1 MSLLT
6 DNFTLDL
13 GEDSNLTL
21 TKSIYNIQDPD
32 KRQSSFTKTITVPSS
47 ANNDKIFASW
57 FDVNF
62 VLDNNN
68 QFEPFFNPNKKAPC
82 ILHTDTITQM
92 TGYAQLTDI
101 VIVDSKVEYKL
112 TLYGE
117 NRDLFGILTDR
128 KMNELDLSEFDH
140 TYNET
145 NIEASWS
152 NTSGYV
158 YPMIDYGDNH
168 IHWVN
173 NQVNATDWWV
183 TEHFKPWLFVK
194 TLVDKIFQDAGFS
207 YYSSFMN
214 TDNFKKL
221 IFQSD
226 VDGLTKT
233 DQEVEDLSIDAE
245 RTTSLAYSNIGSNK
259 TALDCYAN
267 YPIIFDSELLDTGSQ
282 YNPTTGVSTI
292 TNGGK
297 YNPYVKMYFS
307 VTNNSS
313 ATIDGTLKITIAGI
327 KSDGA
332 VFFSQSYTCNL
343 GFFGQPAYNI
353 DPGNTRSYEFDLRGV
368 NIPIVAG
375 DVFKVC
381 IRSVEHS
388 NLNLSS
394 TTTLITITT
403 LTNSSY
409 SLVPSAQTTYGD
421 VVNVSQV
428 LNSEMTQK
436 EFIMN
441 LVKMFNLYIEPY
453 YFRNGDAN
461 SGKYA
466 QYLIETR
473 DEYFTDD
480 VIDWTMNLD
489 NSKDFIIKPSA
500 LIDSKFLQFT
510 YSEDNDLYNDLYTNQ
525 TGRIYGDYLRE
536 IDNDF
541 AKDTKKIEVSFS
553 PTIMSDQS
561 QSDHWKNRIMPVIKN
576 QDGTLRKDGKAKIL
590 FYNGLRTSSWNFNG
604 TVKTSY
610 PLASNVDDWDNPT
623 TDLLFKQPKLIYYG
637 GDAKGQV
644 TFTNGTLFNKYYY
657 RQIVETTDKN
667 SKMIECYMRLR
678 PSDVHNL
685 SFRPLYFIRDA
696 YYRLYEMVDHNY
708 EDTTLCKFLKI
719 NEATPI
725 SNATTTTRG
734 GRGVIIGTTEK
745 TPTKYIPID
754 TGIGDKFRGGLKDI
768 TSGGGVTGGGVIKEG
783 FVVNVSGN
791 NVLTGGLYKGEVIK
805 DNIIALGFN
814 YDSVAS
820 GDTYVTGMEGSPY
833 YLIVDTSLG
842 NATIHLPDETIY
854 KGNVIYI
861 MKTNLANT
869 ITINDS
875 LDSPFD
881 TITLVETHTILYTEN
896 GLIKI

>member
-82 ILHTDTITQM
+82 ILHTDTISQM

-101 VIVDSKVEYKL
+101 VIVDNKVEYKL

-158 YPMIDYGDNH
+158 YPMVDYGDNH

-207 YYSSFMN
+207 YYSSFFN
-214 TDNFKKL
+214 SDNFKKL

-226 VDGLTKT
+226 VDGLVKS
-233 DQEVEDLSIDAE
+233 DAEVEGMSVDV
-245 RTTSLAYSNIGSNK
+245 SLTGDVDISNIGPNRTGSY
-259 TALDCYAN
+259 CYTN
-267 YPIIFDSELLDTGSQ
+267 TEVIFDAEVDPLNQ
-282 YNPTTGVSTI
+282 YDILTGVT
-292 TNGGK
+292 
-297 YNPYVKMYFS
+297 S
-307 VTNNSS
+307 VNTSGDYIVVYDLDVRMTNNDVYSIPS
-313 ATIDGTLKITIAGI
+313 GTGIKITVAGV
-327 KSDGA
+327 KSNGDT
-332 VFFSQSYTCNL
+332 FFSYNHTHYLTSGLAPTSYVEFNL
-343 GFFGQPAYNI
+343 GFSTQVKLLSTEDFKLVVRLTDTVGNI
-353 DPGNTRSYEFDLRGV
+353 FYPPTNFTTKIKTD
-368 NIPIVAG
+368 
-375 DVFKVC
+375 
-381 IRSVEHS
+381 
-388 NLNLSS
+388 S
-394 TTTLITITT
+394 T
-403 LTNSSY
+403 Y
-409 SLVPSAQTTYGD
+409 SIYPVAQTIYGD
-421 VVNVSQV
+421 TVTVST
-428 LNSEMTQK
+428 LLSSEMTQK

-510 YSEDNDLYNDLYTNQ
+510 YAEDNDLYNDLYTNQ

-553 PTIMSDQS
+553 PCIMSDSS
-561 QSDHWKNRIMPVIKN
+561 QTDHWKRVMPVIKN
-576 QDGTLRKDGKAKIL
+576 QDGTLRKDGKPKIL

-791 NVLTGGLYKGEVIK
+791 NVLTGGLYNQEIIR
-805 DNIIALGFN
+805 DNTVALGFN
-814 YDSVAS
+814 HDSVAS

-861 MKTNLANT
+861 MKTNSANT

>member
-82 ILHTDTITQM
+82 ILHTDTISQM

-101 VIVDSKVEYKL
+101 VIVDNKVEYKL

-128 KMNELDLSEFDH
+128 KMNELDLSEYNH
-140 TYNET
+140 TYNEAT
-145 NIEASWS
+145 IEASWS

-173 NQVNATDWWV
+173 NQVNARDWWV

-207 YYSSFMN
+207 YYSSFFN
-214 TDNFKKL
+214 SDNFKKL

-226 VDGLTKT
+226 VDGLAKS
-233 DQEVEDLSIDAE
+233 DSEVEAMSVDAE
-245 RTTSLAYSNIGSNK
+245 VNTEVNISNVGPNRTGSYCYTN
-259 TALDCYAN
+259 TA
-267 YPIIFDSELLDTGSQ
+267 IVFDNELLDPLSQ
-282 YNPTTGVSTI
+282 YDITTGI
-292 TNGGK
+292 TSVNTSGQ
-297 YNPYVKMYFS
+297 YVVVYELN
-307 VTNNSS
+307 VRLTNNDVYSIPS
-313 ATIDGTLKITIAGI
+313 GTNIKITFAGVKSNGDTIFTYNYNTILSSGLGPTNYLDFLVGFGPEISLLNTDDFKLVVRLTDTAGNIFYPPTNFEVKI
-327 KSDGA
+327 KSG
-332 VFFSQSYTCNL
+332 
-343 GFFGQPAYNI
+343 
-353 DPGNTRSYEFDLRGV
+353 
-368 NIPIVAG
+368 
-375 DVFKVC
+375 
-381 IRSVEHS
+381 
-388 NLNLSS
+388 S
-394 TTTLITITT
+394 T
-403 LTNSSY
+403 Y
-409 SLVPSAQTTYGD
+409 SIYPVAQTIYGD
-421 VVNVSQV
+421 TVNVSTL

-453 YFRNGDAN
+453 YFRSGDDN

-489 NSKDFIIKPSA
+489 NAKDFVIKPSA
-500 LIDSKFLQFT
+500 LIDSKFLHFT
-510 YSEDNDLYNDLYTNQ
+510 YAEDNDLFNDLYTNQ

-541 AKDTKKIEVSFS
+541 AKDTKKVEISFS
-553 PTIMSDQS
+553 PTIMSDSS
-561 QSDHWKNRIMPVIKN
+561 QSDHWSRIMPVIKN

-590 FYNGLRTSSWNFNG
+590 FYNGLRASSWNFNG

-623 TDLLFKQPKLIYYG
+623 TDLFFKQPKLIYYK
-637 GDAKGQV
+637 GDSKGQV

-696 YYRLYEMVDHNY
+696 YYRLYEVVDHNY
-708 EDTTLCKFLKI
+708 EDTTLCRFLKI

-725 SNATTTTRG
+725 SNARTTTRG
-734 GRGVIIGTTEK
+734 GKGVIIGTTEK

-754 TGIGDKFRGGLKDI
+754 TGIGDKFRGGLKDV

-791 NVLTGGLYKGEVIK
+791 NVLTGGLYSGEVIK
-805 DNIIALGFN
+805 DNIVALGFN
-814 YDSVAS
+814 YEAVAS

-833 YLIVDTSLG
+833 YLLCDTTLG
-842 NATIHLPDETIY
+842 DINVHLPDNTIY

-861 MKTNLANT
+861 FKEPSANHVYIYDSTDTLFHT
-869 ITINDS
+869 ITS
-875 LDSPFD
+875 SG
-881 TITLVETHTILYTEN
+881 VTHKILYTEN
-896 GLIKI
+896 GLILLT

>member
-62 VLDNNN
+62 ALDNNN

-82 ILHTDTITQM
+82 ILHTDTISQM

-128 KMNELDLSEFDH
+128 KMNELDLSEFNH
-140 TYNET
+140 TYNEAS
-145 NIEASWS
+145 IESSWS

-158 YPMIDYGDNH
+158 YPMVDYGDNH

-173 NQVNATDWWV
+173 NKVNATDWWV

-194 TLVDKIFQDAGFS
+194 TLVDKIFESAGFS
-207 YYSSFMN
+207 YYSTFFNS
-214 TDNFKKL
+214 DNFKKL

-226 VDGLTKT
+226 VDGLVKT
-233 DQEVEDLSIDAE
+233 DTEIEAMSMDASMTAEVNF
-245 RTTSLAYSNIGSNK
+245 TNIGPNR
-259 TALDCYAN
+259 TASYCYTT
-267 YPIIFDSELLDTGSQ
+267 YPIIFDSDIDALGQ
-282 YNPTTGVSTI
+282 YDITTGTTTVSTSGQYMI
-292 TNGGK
+292 QCDL
-297 YNPYVKMYFS
+297 S
-307 VTNNSS
+307 LRVTNNDMYNLQVGNG
-313 ATIDGTLKITIAGI
+313 IKITIAAV
-327 KSDGA
+327 KSNGDTIT
-332 VFFSQSYTCNL
+332 SQSFTYPVTSIITPTSYVEFNMSFANQVKVLDTDDFKLVLRATDITGAIYYPPTNL
-343 GFFGQPAYNI
+343 
-353 DPGNTRSYEFDLRGV
+353 
-368 NIPIVAG
+368 IV
-375 DVFKVC
+375 KVK
-381 IRSVEHS
+381 SG
-388 NLNLSS
+388 S
-394 TTTLITITT
+394 T
-403 LTNSSY
+403 Y
-409 SLVPSAQTTYGD
+409 SLYPIAETVYGD
-421 VVNVSQV
+421 TVNVSTL

-473 DEYFTDD
+473 DEYFTND

-489 NSKDFIIKPSA
+489 NSKDFVIKPSA
-500 LIDSKFLQFT
+500 LIDSKFLHFT
-510 YSEDNDLYNDLYTNQ
+510 YASDNDLFNDLYTNQ

-553 PTIMSDQS
+553 PCIMSGES
-561 QSDHWKNRIMPVIKN
+561 QRDHWSRVMPVIKN
-576 QDGTLRKDGKAKIL
+576 QDGSIRKDGKAKIL

-604 TVKTSY
+604 TVKASY
-610 PLASNVDDWDNPT
+610 PLASNVDNWDTPT
-623 TDLLFKQPKLIYYG
+623 TDLLFKQPKLIYYK
-637 GDAKGQV
+637 GDDKGQV

-667 SKMIECYMRLR
+667 SKMVECYMRLR

-696 YYRLYEMVDHNY
+696 YYRLYEIVDHNY

-734 GRGVIIGTTEK
+734 GKGVITGTTEK

-754 TGIGDKFRGGLKDI
+754 TGIGDKFRGGLKDV
-768 TSGGGVTGGGVIKEG
+768 TSGGGVLGGGVIQQG
-783 FVVNVSGN
+783 FVINVSGN
-791 NVLTGGLYKGEVIK
+791 NVITGGLYNGEVIR
-805 DNIIALGFN
+805 DNTIALGFN
-814 YDSVAS
+814 HDSVAS
-820 GDTYVTGMEGSPY
+820 GDVYVSGMEGSPY
-833 YLIVDTSLG
+833 YLLCDTTLG
-842 NATIHLPDETIY
+842 DVNVHLPDETLY
-854 KGNVIYI
+854 KGNVIYVYKSPASHHVYI
-861 MKTNLANT
+861 YDSTDTLFHTISSAN
-869 ITINDS
+869 
-875 LDSPFD
+875 
-881 TITLVETHTILYTEN
+881 ETHKILYTEN
-896 GLIKI
+896 GLILLT

>member
-82 ILHTDTITQM
+82 ILHTDTISQM

-207 YYSSFMN
+207 YYSSFFN

-226 VDGLTKT
+226 VDGL
-233 DQEVEDLSIDAE
+233 
-245 RTTSLAYSNIGSNK
+245 
-259 TALDCYAN
+259 
-267 YPIIFDSELLDTGSQ
+267 
-282 YNPTTGVSTI
+282 
-292 TNGGK
+292 
-297 YNPYVKMYFS
+297 
-307 VTNNSS
+307 
-313 ATIDGTLKITIAGI
+313 I
-327 KSDGA
+327 KSDAEVEGMSVDA
-332 VFFSQSYTCNL
+332 NLTSDVDISNVGPNRTGSYCYTNTQVIFDAEVDPLNQYDILTGITSVNTSGDYIVVYDLDVRMTNNDVYSIPSGTGIKITVAGVKSNGDTFFSYNHTHYLTSGLAPTSYVEFNL
-343 GFFGQPAYNI
+343 GFSTQVKLLSTEDFKLVVRLTDTVGNI
-353 DPGNTRSYEFDLRGV
+353 FYPPTNFTTKIKTD
-368 NIPIVAG
+368 
-375 DVFKVC
+375 
-381 IRSVEHS
+381 
-388 NLNLSS
+388 S
-394 TTTLITITT
+394 T
-403 LTNSSY
+403 Y
-409 SLVPSAQTTYGD
+409 SIYPVAQTIYGD
-421 VVNVSQV
+421 TVTVST
-428 LNSEMTQK
+428 LLSSEMTQK

-510 YSEDNDLYNDLYTNQ
+510 YAEDNDLYNDLYTNQ

-553 PTIMSDQS
+553 PTIMSDSS
-561 QSDHWKNRIMPVIKN
+561 QTDHWKRVMPVIKN

-590 FYNGLRTSSWNFNG
+590 FYNGLRASSWNFNG

-610 PLASNVDDWDNPT
+610 PLASNVDDWDSPT

-814 YDSVAS
+814 HDSVAS

-861 MKTNLANT
+861 MKTNSANT

>member
-82 ILHTDTITQM
+82 ILHTDTISQM

-101 VIVDSKVEYKL
+101 VIVDNKVEYKL

-128 KMNELDLSEFDH
+128 KMNELDLSEYDH

-226 VDGLTKT
+226 VDGLVKS
-233 DQEVEDLSIDAE
+233 DAEVEGMSVDASLTGDVDISNVGPNRTGSYCYTNTQVIFDAE
-245 RTTSLAYSNIGSNK
+245 VDPLN
-259 TALDCYAN
+259 
-267 YPIIFDSELLDTGSQ
+267 Q
-282 YNPTTGVSTI
+282 YDILTGVT
-292 TNGGK
+292 
-297 YNPYVKMYFS
+297 S
-307 VTNNSS
+307 VNTSGDYIVVYDLDVRMTNNDVYSIPS
-313 ATIDGTLKITIAGI
+313 GTGIKITVAGV
-327 KSDGA
+327 KSNGDT
-332 VFFSQSYTCNL
+332 FFSYNHTHYLTSGLAPTAYVEFNL
-343 GFFGQPAYNI
+343 GFSTQVKLLSTEDFKLVVRLTDTVGNI
-353 DPGNTRSYEFDLRGV
+353 FYPPTNFTTKIKTD
-368 NIPIVAG
+368 
-375 DVFKVC
+375 
-381 IRSVEHS
+381 
-388 NLNLSS
+388 S
-394 TTTLITITT
+394 T
-403 LTNSSY
+403 Y
-409 SLVPSAQTTYGD
+409 SIYPVAQTIYGD
-421 VVNVSQV
+421 TVTVST
-428 LNSEMTQK
+428 LLSSEMTQK

-500 LIDSKFLQFT
+500 LIDSKFLQFA
-510 YSEDNDLYNDLYTNQ
+510 YAEDNDLYNDLYTNQ

-623 TDLLFKQPKLIYYG
+623 TDLLFKQPKLIYYN
-637 GDAKGQV
+637 GDAKGQA

-734 GRGVIIGTTEK
+734 GRGVITGTTEK

-791 NVLTGGLYKGEVIK
+791 NVLTGGLYNQEIIR
-805 DNIIALGFN
+805 DNTVALGFN
-814 YDSVAS
+814 HDSVAS
-820 GDTYVTGMEGSPY
+820 GDVYVTGMEGSPY

-842 NATIHLPDETIY
+842 NATIHLPDESIY

-861 MKTNLANT
+861 MKTNSANT